1 MKLSLFAA
9 AASTLLVAS
18 PAYAQFSGPRIE
30 GRLAYE
36 SVEATIGTGDPLETG
51 DQDAISYGGEVG
63 YDLQLGPA
71 IVGAYVGLEG
81 SNLRTCDE
89 VFGNDEGCVGQGR
102 NLYVG
107 ARVGFSVAPRVM
119 IYGKAGYSNGSL
131 DIDYDG
137 GTGGLP
143 DFETSESFDGYHLGV
158 GAELALVSGLYG
170 RIEYVHT
177 DSGEF
182 RFDPETFGDLTR
194 GQVMVGAGWRF

>member
-1 MKLSLFAA
+1 VKLGLFAA

-36 SVEATIGTGDPLETG
+36 AVEATINTGDPLDTG
-51 DQDAISYGGEVG
+51 DEEAIAYGGEVG
-63 YDLQLGPA
+63 YDLNLGPA
-71 IVGAYVGLEG
+71 VVGAYAGLEG

-89 VFGNDEGCVGQGR
+89 VFGNDEGCIGQGR

-107 ARVGFSVAPRVM
+107 ARVGVTVAPRVM
-119 IYGKAGYSNGSL
+119 LYAKGGYSNGSI
-131 DIDYDG
+131 DISYDG
-137 GTGGLP
+137 TGTGIG

-158 GAELALVSGLYG
+158 GGEVALVAGLYG
-170 RIEYVHT
+170 RLEYVHT
-177 DSGEF
+177 DYGEF
-182 RFDPETFGDLTR
+182 RFDPQTFGELTR